1 MYNYFNI
8 FINIF
13 EYKIFIYDYFYMILM
28 NLNKTTFIIEEI
40 ASPLYGILFIIESTF
55 IYSKHILFYYIM
67 MFAGIIA
74 IILAFIFPLLYLHDK
89 KKYGKLWLRS
99 H

>member
-1 MYNYFNI
+1 
-8 FINIF
+8 
-13 EYKIFIYDYFYMILM
+13 M
-28 NLNKTTFIIEEI
+28 NLHKTTFIVEEI
-40 ASPLYGILFIIESTF
+40 AFPLFGILFILESTF
-55 IYSKHILFYYIM
+55 ISSKHLLFGYIM
-67 MFAGIIA
+67 MCAGIIG